1 MKPPVQLTINGTA
14 VTARQGDTLMEA
26 AKAAKIFIPGLCY
39 CPGLTPVGACRLCL
53 VEVKGVPR
61 LLPACVTAVAEGMV
75 VETETDRLKSHRKM
89 ILELLFSERNHVC
102 SVCVSNGQC
111 ELQSLALRLGV
122 THTRFAYRY
131 PTHDI
136 DATHARFNHDPNRCI
151 LCTRCV
157 RVCDEVEGARVWDVR
172 GRGIH
177 SDLITDLDEP
187 WGSSVSCTSCGKCV
201 NVCPTGALF
210 EKGMATGEMKKR
222 TSVLPT
228 LAAMRAHRR

>member
-1 MKPPVQLTINGTA
+1 MKPPVQLTINGA
-14 VTARQGDTLMEA
+14 PVTARQGDTLMEA
-26 AKAAKIFIPGLCY
+26 AQAAGIFIPGLCH
-39 CPGLTPVGACRLCL
+39 CPGLAPVGACRLCL

-61 LLPACVTAVAEGMV
+61 LLPACVTTVAEGMRV
-75 VETETDRLKSHRKM
+75 DTETDRLKGHRKM

-102 SVCVSNGQC
+102 SVCVSNGRC
-111 ELQSLALRLGV
+111 ELQALALRLGV